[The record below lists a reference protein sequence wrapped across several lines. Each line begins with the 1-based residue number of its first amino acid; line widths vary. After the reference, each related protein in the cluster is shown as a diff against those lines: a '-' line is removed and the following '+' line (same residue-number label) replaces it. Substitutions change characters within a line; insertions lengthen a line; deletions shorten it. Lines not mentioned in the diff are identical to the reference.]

1 MGAVGC
7 RCGFGDCFGDG
18 AVLWPRSDI
27 ECEVGLPRVCYPV
40 ADELECIGRFLVEA
54 KEDECGRFGAR
65 VEVLNQLFFLEV
77 EGSADERGDA
87 GIVDPGEVVC
97 GGREGG

>member
-7 RCGFGDCFGDG
+7 RRGFGDCFGDG
-18 AVLWPRSDI
+18 AVLWPRSNI
-27 ECEVGLPRVCYPV
+27 ECEVGLPRVCYSV
-40 ADELECIGRFLVEA
+40 ADELECIGRFLVKA